1 MKRKNGSGVIRFVA
15 VLLALL
21 LCMGTMLPAAPTARA
36 TEGAAYGA
44 VTVLTG
50 AEDCT
55 VSGSESGN
63 TTVSNQTPVEL
74 KWSAADAS
82 VGRNQDGWWIGI
94 KVTAP
99 EGMTD
104 AELQT
109 VQYKRGNGTIGSFWS
124 SKDSLS
130 APHYI
135 TLWGLINEEYLYNAL
150 NAGKHLTYQWEFDW
164 AKSDFAE
171 GETQIVK
178 IDIDPE
184 NISLMSEDGTQ
195 QVYPLAGEVSVLTGP
210 ANCTITGS
218 KRANTTISNPA
229 PVELK
234 WSAADASVGRYQDG
248 WWIGIKVMA
257 PEGMSDAE
265 LETVQYKRGN
275 GSIGE
280 FWKSKDSSNAP
291 HYITLWGLINEEY
304 LYNALNSGTHL
315 TYQWEF
321 DWAKSDFA
329 TGKTQIVKLDIDPQ
343 NIILKSEDGTKQVYP
358 IFGDVSVL
366 TGAETCV
373 VTGNKTSS
381 TTVETPEEIELQW
394 YPADA
399 AAGRYQDG
407 WWIGIKVTAPEGMSD
422 AELTTVKYQRGNGS
436 IGEFWKSKDS
446 SNAPHYIT
454 LWGLVNEEYLA
465 TALNGGTHLSYQ
477 WKFDWTGSDFAEDM
491 TQVVTIDID
500 PQNIVL
506 KKSDDA
512 SYQYPSDPL
521 YGTLDSLTDG
531 MAVDNSD
538 LTHPTASSI
547 DGGKVELLWAP
558 KDTSIGRY
566 QDGWW
571 VGVKINAPEGMEY
584 DFAAE
589 DNNPVYYQ
597 RRVNG
602 GEWSD
607 RKNFNVLKDS
617 STAPH
622 YLTFWMPLTE
632 ESWEANQ
639 ELSYD
644 LRFDWNRDGIYEQTM
659 TVSCVPQDF
668 KLMTQDGMDQVRPH
682 TLSFEVKDGKVTVYN
697 TEYDPGTFFVD
708 YQGDTVTY
716 TIYAYD
722 NHHIVSV
729 KEGDNTV
736 FPVTDEDKAAVENQT
751 QKEFTHSFTP
761 TGDITVTAEILIDTN
776 VLTVSVED
784 SEENAEKGNCVDD
797 PLEQTID
804 YGSTGTISIHCAKG
818 YIAEVQTADGTVLM
832 TVSGKDNAVD
842 ETYTTGAITEDTELQ
857 VVFTPVEYEITYHT
871 PVGAMPDTET
881 YTVEDDAVSL
891 QQLTETGFVFVG
903 WMEKSE
909 DGKVDGTTGSA
920 ITAMDPSECRDIDL
934 YAVWTVDTEITAKQ
948 GDNEVISGSVTN
960 GAEVTLT
967 ITSALED
974 AVYSYTCANVLGKTV
989 DSTKGTIERTEANAN
1004 VMDTFDVD
1012 YVAFDKD
1019 DVAYIYAA
1027 TSTQEHGFVLW
1038 QDACKPTV
1046 VINDIWKQLWL
1057 LAQEGIRP
1065 ILAYNSE
1072 KSYTLTITDNQDY
1085 DSGVAARCYAFVPY
1099 NAAVELT
1106 EDAVVEQVM
1115 EKYNLQWIEI
1125 TEATTEIKNPEKNPT
1140 EGECVLILRAIDQ
1153 VGNVAYA
1160 DTEGMLFDNTPPKI
1174 TATYNATQVKDSEEY
1189 YSNGNSVTALIRIED
1204 EFLATSD
1211 NDESFTYSVV
1221 VNGKENIQLEN
1232 PTLNRNDESIV
1243 FTGEVTF
1250 PCKPDEENQE
1260 DQEAQEEEFALTV
1273 TAMDAAG
1280 NAAEA
1285 YNATVVVDQKAPTI
1299 DVAYAYIWGGEPAS
1313 ASDSS
1318 DSSEDAK
1325 AKVYS
1330 NGDITATV
1338 TIRDTYLDFAQDGVT
1353 PTIKLNGEEIDID
1366 ADKIT
1371 WEDGGTEWVATFTI
1385 GKDDY
1390 LGVNVLSV
1398 NVSDE
1403 SGNEASYTSESLLI
1417 DTEKPT
1423 IDVAY
1428 AYTNGENTL
1437 SASDS
1442 SEGEKAKVYS
1452 NGDITATVTIQDVY
1466 LDFAQDGATP
1476 TIKLNGEE
1484 IDIDANQITWVDGGT
1499 EWVATFTISNKGVN
1513 VLSVNVSDECGN
1525 EASYTSGSLLI
1536 DTQKPTIDVSYT
1548 YTNGENTLSASDS
1561 SEGEKAKVY
1570 SNGDITATVTIRDA
1584 YLDFAQDG
1592 VTPTIKLNGKEIDI
1606 DADKITWENGG
1617 TEWVATFTISNEGDS
1632 ALSINVADE
1641 CGNAAVYENNT
1652 LGINSD
1658 APKITVSY
1666 DYANGHYESGRYK
1679 VEGDNGSLGH
1689 FANGNITVTVKIEDD
1704 YLDSKKDGVKP
1715 TIELNGT
1722 EIELEADKIKWENG
1736 ETEWTAEFE
1745 IPYTENSYAEYNLKV
1760 LVSDESGNP
1769 ASYNS
1774 GVLRLDTIA
1783 PEIES
1788 VTIRKSQS
1796 ALDKVLNFLT
1806 FGIFFNGNV
1815 EVEVSIK
1822 DDSINANSNDYPKEQ
1837 VSQVTLYLESN
1848 GEKEAFTQ
1856 TTDEK
1861 GIAIFTL
1868 SDENAA
1874 MCLTKDV
1881 AAIASFTAMDA
1892 AGNTCEEVQPTSY
1905 VMPNSDGEYPS
1916 NVLLYETTA
1925 PGVSFTGIKENTY
1938 CSNGKYWAK
1947 SDSELCF
1954 DVYDNAS
1961 GLNEV
1966 QIALMGPA
1974 GMESTYG
1981 TYQNG
1986 KYIYNNEKCLTDK
1999 FKITYN
2005 NLSIGLNVIK
2015 VTSAVDN
2022 AGNAMN
2028 AEQSFDI
2035 YCDDEA
2041 AKTTFSADTYSP
2053 DGNKLWVKDGQPVEF
2068 NVTDLSVKPNGEPS
2082 GIQTV
2087 SVTVATKNGKTVE
2100 VTNDSGNIPNNGEFT
2115 FETQTFEENFTI
2127 SYGALDYGEN
2137 IITVKVVDNVGNVS
2151 EEVRYTIYKDD
2162 EAAKTIFSADT
2173 YSPDGNKLWVKD
2185 GQPVE
2190 FNVTDLS
2197 VKPNGEPSG
2206 IQTVSV
2212 TVATKNG
2219 KTVEVTNDSGN
2230 IPNNGEFTFET
2241 QTFEENFTIS
2251 YGALDYGENIIAVKV
2266 VDSVGNVS
2274 EEVQYTIYKDDETAK
2289 TTFSAE
2295 TYTAAGEKEWLMKGE
2310 AVRFTVEDKTE
2321 KANGEPAGIQTV
2333 MVAVTTP
2340 NNKAVKVTNNNGTV
2354 ADNGVFNFDSQTW
2367 HEGFMITYDA
2377 FDVGEN
2383 RISVVVT
2390 DNVGNQ
2396 SETIYIV
2403 YKDTTAPTISGIK
2416 FKPAPTNNEGDAN
2429 NFIKPTIMQ
2438 YGFYFNSDTVV
2449 TICASDDASGMNRI
2463 TYYTVDFLGEASE
2476 RETLSVDNDNSIS
2489 FIVKAGFKGQIF
2501 ACPTDNVG
2509 NLPMDQN
2516 GEPSFTAPDGTV
2528 LETQDQHDKI
2538 ADASIVRDLTP
2549 VSEKDHAGYPLYSGD
2564 VPLTI
2569 TVSDDFAGL
2578 REVEWSVKLDE
2589 TTIESG
2595 KVSVDN
2601 DGKITSTGGS
2611 AVWSGTKN
2619 KDDNLVPMLV
2629 GKLTVSKEGTGIT
2642 VYVKLTDRAGN
2653 TTEKEEKF
2661 SIDRTKPTWNV
2672 SYNTPAQ
2679 TSGGTDYHSSPVTAT
2694 IRVTELNFDADD
2706 FQVKVNGA
2714 AAAISGWQQNG
2725 TVWTTTVTMSRD
2737 GEYIFEVTGE
2747 DMAKNVMDPY
2757 KSNKKI
2763 VDQTAPVCDVTFNQ
2777 EVQTLNENAYHDGP
2791 VTATIRITEQNF
2803 NPNDFRVTVNGAA
2816 AQITGWAQNG
2826 TVWTTSVTMSEDG
2839 EYVFEVTG
2847 ADMARNALTPY
2858 KSNTRIVDATKP
2870 AIVLDGIKNESANN
2884 ADTIGFTL
2892 TVTDVNILDSDI
2904 APKLTVVNWTGK
2916 GIEPASFP
2924 EETIQLEKT
2933 SATADGQTIYTYT
2946 VKNLEKDG
2954 FYTLVCTA
2962 KDLSGNTFST
2972 ILVTDDAKEA
2982 DTVYFSVNRD
2992 GSVFWLETE
3001 HTDKYAD
3008 GKVLHNELFGAYA
3021 NDTVKV
3027 ILHEVNVDEVNLKD
3041 ATKPSKFTV
3050 SNGSLTTEVEL
3061 VEGENYEKN
3070 SRIGAGGW
3078 YENTYTLNNDLFAED
3093 GSYSVNLLTY
3103 DRAGNSNTN
3112 TKEEDGRM
3120 QFVVDRTD
3128 PVISSNAKTDQRIN
3142 ASDYMLEFNI
3152 TETNLAEET
3161 LAVKING
3168 EPVSTENLIAVGG
3181 NTYQYQLTDG
3191 LNQTVEIYAKDKAGN
3206 ESGVYRIDSLTISTN
3221 VIVLWYANT
3230 PLFWGSIG
3238 GVAALTALIAWLIIA
3253 KKRKQEKQEA

>member
-1 MKRKNGSGVIRFVA
+1 MKIKIGKGVIRFIA
-15 VLLALL
+15 VLLAVLL
-21 LCMGTMLPAAPTARA
+21 SVGTMLPAAPTARA

-82 VGRNQDGWWIGI
+82 AGRNQDGWWIGI
-94 KVTAP
+94 KVMAP

-109 VQYKRGNGTIGSFWS
+109 VQYKRGNGSIGSFWS

-150 NAGKHLTYQWEFDW
+150 NGGTHLTYRWEFDW
-164 AKSDFAE
+164 AKSDFA
-171 GETQIVK
+171 
-178 IDIDPE
+178 
-184 NISLMSEDGTQ
+184 
-195 QVYPLAGEVSVLTGP
+195 A
-210 ANCTITGS
+210 
-218 KRANTTISNPA
+218 
-229 PVELK
+229 
-234 WSAADASVGRYQDG
+234 
-248 WWIGIKVMA
+248 
-257 PEGMSDAE
+257 
-265 LETVQYKRGN
+265 
-275 GSIGE
+275 
-280 FWKSKDSSNAP
+280 
-291 HYITLWGLINEEY
+291 
-304 LYNALNSGTHL
+304 
-315 TYQWEF
+315 
-321 DWAKSDFA
+321 
-329 TGKTQIVKLDIDPQ
+329 GKTQIVKLDIDPQ
-343 NIILKSEDGTKQVYP
+343 NIILKSADGTKQVYP

-381 TTVETPEEIELQW
+381 TAVETPEKIELQW

-399 AAGRYQDG
+399 TAGRNQDG
-407 WWIGIKVTAPEGMSD
+407 WWIGIKVTAPEGMRD
-422 AELTTVKYQRGNGS
+422 AELTTVKYQRGDGS
-436 IGEFWKSKDS
+436 IGSFWSSKDS
-446 SNAPHYIT
+446 LSAPHYIT
-454 LWGLVNEEYLA
+454 LWGLVNEGYLA
-465 TALNGGTHLSYQ
+465 TALNAGTHLSYQ
-477 WKFDWTGSDFAEDM
+477 WKFDWTGSDFAEDK

-512 SYQYPSDPL
+512 SYQYPADPL
-521 YGTLDSLTDG
+521 YGTLDSLTNG

-558 KDTSIGRY
+558 KDTSIGRN

-584 DFAAE
+584 DFSKE

-602 GEWSD
+602 GEWSE
-607 RKNFNVLKDS
+607 KKSFNALKDS
-617 STAPH
+617 LSAPH

-632 ESWEANQ
+632 ESWDANQ

-682 TLSFEVKDGKVTVYN
+682 TLGFEVKDGKVTVYN
-697 TEYDPGTFFVD
+697 TEYDPGTFYVD

-716 TIYAYD
+716 TIYAHD

-736 FPVTDEDKAAVENQT
+736 FPVTDEEKATVENQT

-761 TGDITVTAEILIDTN
+761 TGDITVTAEILIDSNDLTDSEQGKAAGN
-776 VLTVSVED
+776 TVS
-784 SEENAEKGNCVDD
+784 
-797 PLEQTID
+797 PLQQTID
-804 YGSTGTISIHCAKG
+804 YNATGTISIHCEKG
-818 YIAEVQTADGTVLM
+818 YIAEVQTADGTVLK
-832 TVSGKDNAVD
+832 TVNGKDNAVD

-871 PVGAMPDTET
+871 PVGTTPDTET
-881 YTVEDDAVSL
+881 YTVEDDTVSL
-891 QQLTETGFVFVG
+891 QQLTETGFEFAG

-920 ITAMDPSECRDIDL
+920 ITAMEPSECRDIDL

-948 GDNEVISGSVTN
+948 GDDEVISGSVTN

-967 ITSALED
+967 ISSALED
-974 AVYSYTCANVLGKTV
+974 ATYFYTCSDATNVEQKSEGRTN
-989 DSTKGTIERTEANAN
+989 GTIERAEANAN
-1004 VMDTFDVD
+1004 VKDIFDV
-1012 YVAFDKD
+1012 YAVSFQYKENDKE
-1019 DVAYIYAA
+1019 IEFTYAA
-1027 TSTQEHGFVLW
+1027 SSTQESGFVLW

-1046 VINDIWKQLWL
+1046 IINDIWMQLWL
-1057 LAQEGIRP
+1057 LAKNGIDQARP
-1065 ILAYNSE
+1065 ISAYNSE
-1072 KSYTLTITDNQDY
+1072 KSYTLTISDSKAY
-1085 DSGVAARCYAFVPY
+1085 DSGVATRWYAFVPY
-1099 NAAVELT
+1099 NAAAELT

-1140 EGECVLILRAIDQ
+1140 DGECVLILRAIDQ

-1160 DTEGMLFDNTPPKI
+1160 DTEGMLFDNDAPAIRVEYSGNTEQVATENTYYSKDDI
-1174 TATYNATQVKDSEEY
+1174 TATIK
-1189 YSNGNSVTALIRIED
+1189 IED
-1204 EFLATSD
+1204 AYLVTSD
-1211 NDESFTYSVV
+1211 STDPFNAYTVSVDNSAKELKNTSLKNE
-1221 VNGKENIQLEN
+1221 NGKW
-1232 PTLNRNDESIV
+1232 V
-1243 FTGEVTF
+1243 FTGELTF
-1250 PCKPDEENQE
+1250 TCQTNQ
-1260 DQEAQEEEFALTV
+1260 DAKYALTV
-1273 TAMDAAG
+1273 TARDAAG
-1280 NAAEA
+1280 NTAEA
-1285 YNATVVVDQKAPTI
+1285 YNATVVVDRKA
-1299 DVAYAYIWGGEPAS
+1299 
-1313 ASDSS
+1313 
-1318 DSSEDAK
+1318 
-1325 AKVYS
+1325 
-1330 NGDITATV
+1330 
-1338 TIRDTYLDFAQDGVT
+1338 
-1353 PTIKLNGEEIDID
+1353 
-1366 ADKIT
+1366 
-1371 WEDGGTEWVATFTI
+1371 
-1385 GKDDY
+1385 
-1390 LGVNVLSV
+1390 
-1398 NVSDE
+1398 
-1403 SGNEASYTSESLLI
+1403 
-1417 DTEKPT
+1417 
-1423 IDVAY
+1423 
-1428 AYTNGENTL
+1428 
-1437 SASDS
+1437 
-1442 SEGEKAKVYS
+1442 
-1452 NGDITATVTIQDVY
+1452 
-1466 LDFAQDGATP
+1466 
-1476 TIKLNGEE
+1476 
-1484 IDIDANQITWVDGGT
+1484 
-1499 EWVATFTISNKGVN
+1499 
-1513 VLSVNVSDECGN
+1513 
-1525 EASYTSGSLLI
+1525 
-1536 DTQKPTIDVSYT
+1536 PTIDVSYT

-1561 SEGEKAKVY
+1561 NDGEKAKVY
-1570 SNGDITATVTIRDA
+1570 SNGDIEATVTIRDA

-1592 VTPTIKLNGKEIDI
+1592 VTPTIQLNGNKIEL
-1606 DADKITWENGG
+1606 DADKIAWEDGG
-1617 TEWVATFTISNEGDS
+1617 TEWTATFTISSKGDS
-1632 ALSINVADE
+1632 ALSISVSDE
-1641 CGNAAVYENNT
+1641 CGNSTTYENNT

-1689 FANGNITVTVKIEDD
+1689 FAHGNITVTVTIEDD
-1704 YLDSKKDGVKP
+1704 YLDSKKDGVTP
-1715 TIELNGT
+1715 TIELNGNK
-1722 EIELEADKIKWENG
+1722 IELDADKITWKNGGTKWI
-1736 ETEWTAEFE
+1736 AVFE
-1745 IPYTENSYAEYNLKV
+1745 IPCKENSYDEYNLA
-1760 LVSDESGNP
+1760 VSVFDDCGNA
-1769 ASYNS
+1769 ASYHS
-1774 GVLRLDTIA
+1774 KDLRIDTKD

-1788 VTIRKSQS
+1788 VTIRNTQS
-1796 ALDKVLNFLT
+1796 AVGKALNFLT

-1815 EVEVSIK
+1815 EVKVTVR
-1822 DDSINANSNDYPKEQ
+1822 DDSIHDGKNGYPKGQ
-1837 VSQVTLYLESN
+1837 VSQVSLLLDSNAVEGVEPTTTEIVTDSEGKKLGVVTFELPSTYLAE
-1848 GEKEAFTQ
+1848 
-1856 TTDEK
+1856 
-1861 GIAIFTL
+1861 
-1868 SDENAA
+1868 
-1874 MCLTKDV
+1874 DV
-1881 AAIASFTAMDA
+1881 AADVSFTLTDA
-1892 AGNTCEEVQPTSY
+1892 AGNTSENVKPEKFINAD
-1905 VMPNSDGEYPS
+1905 NSDEYSES
-1916 NVLLYETTA
+1916 NTFLYETTA
-1925 PGVSFTGIKENTY
+1925 PSADFSAIKKEAVSYHDTETD
-1938 CSNGKYWAK
+1938 KYWVRQNV
-1947 SDSELCF
+1947 EQICF
-1954 DVYDNAS
+1954 DVLDQAVNEANQAS
-1961 GLNEV
+1961 GIAEV
-1966 QIALMGPA
+1966 
-1974 GMESTYG
+1974 
-1981 TYQNG
+1981 
-1986 KYIYNNEKCLTDK
+1986 
-1999 FKITYN
+1999 KITLNGEAVDVTNGGKTQNTEFTYEN
-2005 NLSIGLNVIK
+2005 QTHVETYSIRCEKLK
-2015 VTSAVDN
+2015 VGENTVAVTATDN
-2022 AGNAMN
+2022 AGNSTTEAYT
-2028 AEQSFDI
+2028 FVVYKDI
-2035 YCDDEA
+2035 TEP
-2041 AKTTFSADTYSP
+2041 TTDFSANKANTVTHHDAVEDKYWVLKDTAIS
-2053 DGNKLWVKDGQPVEF
+2053 F
-2068 NVTDLSVKPNGEPS
+2068 
-2082 GIQTV
+2082 
-2087 SVTVATKNGKTVE
+2087 SVTEPTLDNDDNTASGLAEVKITLNGNAVNVSDGEKTQNSAFTYANRTLTDAFSIAYDELSEGKNEIVVTAT
-2100 VTNDSGNIPNNGEFT
+2100 
-2115 FETQTFEENFTI
+2115 
-2127 SYGALDYGEN
+2127 
-2137 IITVKVVDNVGNVS
+2137 DNVGN
-2151 EEVRYTIYKDD
+2151 RQTYTFVVYKDITEPTTD
-2162 EAAKTIFSADT
+2162 FSAIKA
-2173 YSPDGNKLWVKD
+2173 NA
-2185 GQPVE
+2185 
-2190 FNVTDLS
+2190 VTHYD
-2197 VKPNGEPSG
+2197 
-2206 IQTVSV
+2206 
-2212 TVATKNG
+2212 A
-2219 KTVEVTNDSGN
+2219 
-2230 IPNNGEFTFET
+2230 
-2241 QTFEENFTIS
+2241 
-2251 YGALDYGENIIAVKV
+2251 
-2266 VDSVGNVS
+2266 
-2274 EEVQYTIYKDDETAK
+2274 
-2289 TTFSAE
+2289 
-2295 TYTAAGEKEWLMKGE
+2295 
-2310 AVRFTVEDKTE
+2310 VEDKYWVLTDTAISFSVSDATSDSDNTASGIAKVEITLNGNAVNVSDGE
-2321 KANGEPAGIQTV
+2321 KTQNSAFTYASRTLDKTFSIAYNDLNEGKNVITV
-2333 MVAVTTP
+2333 T
-2340 NNKAVKVTNNNGTV
+2340 
-2354 ADNGVFNFDSQTW
+2354 
-2367 HEGFMITYDA
+2367 
-2377 FDVGEN
+2377 
-2383 RISVVVT
+2383 VT

-2396 SETIYIV
+2396 KTDTYVVYKDITAPTADFSANKANTVTYHDAVEDKDWVLKDTAISFSVSDATSDSGNTASGIAEVEITLNGEAVRVSNGNKTQNSAFIYASRTLTDSFSIAYDNLNEGKNEVAVTLTDNVGNRQTYTFVV
-2403 YKDTTAPTISGIK
+2403 YKDTVAPQIAGIS
-2416 FKPAPTNNEGDAN
+2416 FEPAPQYDEGDESS
-2429 NFIKPTIMQ
+2429 FTEPTKMQ
-2438 YGFYFNSDTVV
+2438 YGFYFNSDTEV
-2449 TICASDDASGMNRI
+2449 TISASDNASGMKEI
-2463 TYYTVDFLGEASE
+2463 TYYTVDFLGKASE
-2476 RETLSVDNDNSIS
+2476 RETLTVSANNSIS
-2489 FIVKAGFKGQIF
+2489 FVVSAGFKGQIF
-2501 ACPTDNVG
+2501 VCPTDNVG

-2516 GEPSFTAPDGTV
+2516 GEPIFTAPDGTV

-2538 ADASIVRDLTP
+2538 ADASIARELTP

-2569 TVSDDFAGL
+2569 TVSDNFAGL

-2595 KVSVDN
+2595 KVFVDN

-2619 KDDNLVPMLV
+2619 NDDNLVPMLV

-2725 TVWTTTVTMSRD
+2725 AVWTTTVTMSKD

-2803 NPNDFRVTVNGAA
+2803 NPNDFQVTVNGAA

-2870 AIVLDGIKNESANN
+2870 VIVLDGIKNESANN

-2892 TVTDVNILDSDI
+2892 TVTDANIQDSDI

-2924 EETIQLEKT
+2924 EETIRLEKT
-2933 SATADGQTIYTYT
+2933 SATADGQTVYTYT

-2972 ILVTDDAKEA
+2972 ILVKDDAKEA
-2982 DTVYFSVNRD
+2982 DAVYFSVNRD

-3027 ILHEVNVDEVNLKD
+3027 ILHEVNVDEVDLQD
-3041 ATKPSKFTV
+3041 TTKPSKFTV
-3050 SNGSLTTEVEL
+3050 SNGSLTTEVAL

-3142 ASDYMLEFNI
+3142 ASDYVLEFNI

-3238 GVAALTALIAWLIIA
+3238 GVAALTALIAWLIVA